1 MSLTPTACAAAMLC
15 LAVAPAAAR
24 AQDRTIVAGG
34 TGQVTVTPNDRKS
47 NDSIAAAVKKAYDA
61 ALPKAVADAREEAGE
76 LATAAGVTLGPLVT
90 VSNVPAQPFY
100 GGFFGGGPQLGTF
113 GPGKFCGTV
122 RRAIVRTTKSGRRR
136 VVGTRSRHTC
146 RVPSTITQNVTLTFA
161 IAGG

>member
-34 TGQVTVTPNDRKS
+34 TGQVTVTHNDRKS

-61 ALPKAVADAREEAGE
+61 ALPKAIADAREEAGE

-90 VSNVPAQPFY
+90 VSNVAAQPFY
-100 GGFFGGGPQLGTF
+100 GGIFAGPELGTF

-122 RRAIVRTTKSGRRR
+122 RIRTRTHN
-136 VVGTRSRHTC
+136 GTRTRTRHTC
-146 RVPSTITQNVTLTFA
+146 RVPSTITRAVTLTFA
-161 IAGG
+161 IADA

>member
-1 MSLTPTACAAAMLC
+1 MSLAPIACAAALC
-15 LAVAPAAAR
+15 LAAAPAAQ

-34 TGQVTVTPNDRKS
+34 TGQVTVTPKDRKS
-47 NDSIAAAVKKAYDA
+47 DNSIAAAVKKAYDA
-61 ALPKAVADAREEAGE
+61 ALPKAIADAREEAGE
-76 LATAAGVTLGPLVT
+76 LATAAGVTLGALVT

-122 RRAIVRTTKSGRRR
+122 RRAIIRTTKSGRRR

-146 RVPSTITQNVTLTFA
+146 RVPSTITRNVTLTFA
-161 IAGG
+161 IAGA

>member
-61 ALPKAVADAREEAGE
+61 ALPKAIADAREEAGE

-90 VSNVPAQPFY
+90 VSNVAAQPFY
-100 GGFFGGGPQLGTF
+100 GGIFGGPELGTF

-122 RRAIVRTTKSGRRR
+122 RTAIIRPTKSGTRR
-136 VVGTRSRHTC
+136 VGTRTHHAC
-146 RVPSTITQNVTLTFA
+146 RVPSSITRAVTLTFA
-161 IAGG
+161 IAGT